1 MTTNAH
7 KLPVGFCAPHA
18 LASVAEHTPVA
29 VALSGGADS
38 VALLHMLCNSCTCE
52 LHAVHVH
59 HGIRGE
65 EADRDAA
72 FCARLCDMLHVPFT
86 LLRVDVPALAQKTGE
101 SVETAARTA
110 RYEAIDAFLRERH
123 IPLLATAH
131 HADDQLETMLQH
143 LLRGAGLRGL
153 CGIPACRSLGN
164 ATVVRPLLRVSKE
177 EVLTYCESEA
187 LPFVTDSTNNE
198 PCCARNRLRLEVIPV
213 LRELWPNAALC
224 AARCAATL
232 AEDEA
237 YLTSL
242 ADDFIK
248 QEGATPACASL
259 AALPS
264 PIFARVMQALL
275 QKPPEASHIDALASL
290 VREARPHA
298 ALSLPGAT
306 ARIERG
312 CLCIENSAP
321 REFAP
326 YTVTLHEGVNEFPCG
341 VAVLTSGLA
350 ETNEA
355 LARTYPYTVRIRF
368 SMTAT
373 EGTLTLR
380 PRGVGERIISG
391 GNHKLVRKLPC
402 MSRYPLAVRARM
414 PLLCDDKGVLAVPDG
429 PVRDGAAKP
438 HDTTLLLYFE

>member
-1 MTTNAH
+1 MTPTAR
-7 KLPVGFCAPHA
+7 KLPVGFCTPHA
-18 LASVAEHTPVA
+18 IASVADSTPVA

-38 VALLHMLCNSCTCE
+38 VALLHMLCNNSAGP

-72 FCARLCDMLHVPFT
+72 FCAHLCETLNVPFT
-86 LLRVDVPALAQKTGE
+86 LLRVDVPALAKQTGE
-101 SVETAARTA
+101 GMETAARSA
-110 RYEAIDAFLRERH
+110 RYEAIDAFLRENN

-153 CGIPACRSLGN
+153 CGIPAYRTLGN

-177 EVLTYCESEA
+177 EILAYCASA
-187 LPFVTDSTNNE
+187 SLPFVTDSTNNE

-224 AARCAATL
+224 AARCATTL

-237 YLTSL
+237 FLASL

-248 QEGATPACASL
+248 KEGRTPSCTAL
-259 AALPS
+259 AALPI
-264 PIFARVMQALL
+264 PVFARVMQALL
-275 QKPPEASHIDALASL
+275 PVSPEATHIDALGAL

-298 ALSLPGAT
+298 ALSLPNAT
-306 ARIERG
+306 ARIEHGR
-312 CLCIENSAP
+312 LCIEKAAP
-321 REFAP
+321 RELIP
-326 YTVTLHEGVNEFPCG
+326 YEIALCDGTNTFPYG
-341 VAVLTSGLA
+341 VAVLTSGTAEIDETLA
-350 ETNEA
+350 SV
-355 LARTYPYTVRIRF
+355 YPYTARIRF
-368 SMTAT
+368 SMAAT
-373 EGTLTLR
+373 KGTLTLR
-380 PRGVGERIISG
+380 PRGVGERIASG

-414 PLLCDDKGVLAVPDG
+414 PLLCDDEGILAVPDG
-429 PVRDGAAKP
+429 PVRDDATKQQ
-438 HDTTLLLYFE
+438 DTTLLVYFE